1 MVIIIYTDGGERTVP
16 GENETEQPDH
26 STSLGDSITSST
38 RIRFSVHTR
47 GTPRWPGG
55 SCRLSLRRS
64 AGCVDT
70 GIDPAS
76 KEGNMKSRAGALR
89 PSNSIS
95 RCSRERP
102 DPRATSGAPTNP
114 LELFLPQ
121 VRRGRPARQ
130 FLERVS
136 NHLVSHCREIAPF
149 RQARNPGKLQNT
161 VHCNHCTVPAGS
173 GSAAQ
178 VSFVALVGGD
188 RELAHMHCSPY
199 SPRLRRPAA
208 RDPFC

>member
-1 MVIIIYTDGGERTVP
+1 MEKNMTKFVWVIAMLVTTSALAESPYSTPTPDGRQRIQRTGTCP
-16 GENETEQPDH
+16 TGYIGKGNFCEAIHRDTPAAMPKIKGAPCP
-26 STSLGDSITSST
+26 SGTFASGDS
-38 RIRFSVHTR
+38 
-47 GTPRWPGG
+47 
-55 SCRLSLRRS
+55 CK
-64 AGCVDT
+64 A
-70 GIDPAS
+70 
-76 KEGNMKSRAGALR
+76 
-89 PSNSIS
+89 
-95 RCSRERP
+95 CSRERP

>member
-1 MVIIIYTDGGERTVP
+1 MTKIIAVIALLVTTSALAESPYSTPTPDGRQRASNAP
-16 GENETEQPDH
+16 APAPPA
-26 STSLGDSITSST
+26 TSARAISA
-38 RIRFSVHTR
+38 
-47 GTPRWPGG
+47 
-55 SCRLSLRRS
+55 RRS
-64 AGCVDT
+64 T
-70 GIDPAS
+70 GTRRQRCR
-76 KEGNMKSRAGALR
+76 KSRALPAR
-89 PSNSIS
+89 PGPSPAATPA
-95 RCSRERP
+95 RRAARERP

-121 VRRGRPARQ
+121 VPRGRPARQ

>member
-1 MVIIIYTDGGERTVP
+1 MMLIIYTDGGERTVP

-70 GIDPAS
+70 GLDPAS

-95 RCSRERP
+95 RRSRERP
-102 DPRATSGAPTNP
+102 DHA
-114 LELFLPQ
+114 
-121 VRRGRPARQ
+121 
-130 FLERVS
+130 
-136 NHLVSHCREIAPF
+136 
-149 RQARNPGKLQNT
+149 
-161 VHCNHCTVPAGS
+161 
-173 GSAAQ
+173 
-178 VSFVALVGGD
+178 
-188 RELAHMHCSPY
+188 
-199 SPRLRRPAA
+199 RPAA
-208 RDPFC
+208 RQPIRWSYSCHRCAEADPLVSFWNECLTTLSHTVEKLLLFARRVTLGSSKIRFIVIIVRCRPVVDRRPRCLSWRL